1 MKIATSPNTSIKKEG
16 LTLKKA
22 SKAPKQKALSNQE
35 TASFCGQYAMLLKSG
50 IAPLEAAGILMSDTT
65 DPSGKE
71 LLSNLFHILRTGEK
85 FHVALS
91 MCNVFPPYVISMIK
105 IGEESGNLDSVLESL
120 EIFYE
125 HEDNLADNFRN
136 ALMYPMIMIIM
147 ILMIVIVLITKVMP
161 IFSQVF
167 AQLGTAMSGL
177 SQTLLSLGSA
187 LNRWSLVLIV
197 ILVLLGAFM
206 IFTTQTRHGFSF
218 LQKISK
224 HIKPLNDLFL
234 DNGVS
239 RFASGMALAI
249 SSGMDTY
256 TSLNLLKSIVENE
269 EISKKI
275 DICQKQI
282 QQGDSFPEALKN
294 ANIFSNVYTR
304 MVMVGFRTGSM
315 EKVLHQISTRYEQK
329 TNKKI
334 SLVLSTLEPTLV
346 IVLSLIVGLI
356 LLSVILP
363 LMGIMSSIG

>member
-1 MKIATSPNTSIKKEG
+1 M
-16 LTLKKA
+16 KKA
-22 SKAPKQKALSNQE
+22 SKAPKANALSNQE

-50 IAPLEAAGILMSDTT
+50 IAPLEAAGILLSDTT
-65 DPSGKE
+65 DPNGKE
-71 LLSNLFHILRTGEK
+71 LLSNLFHILGTGEK
-85 FHVALS
+85 FHVAIS

-120 EIFYE
+120 ENFYE
-125 HEDNLADNFRN
+125 HEESLSDSFRN
-136 ALMYPMIMIIM
+136 ALMYPMVMIIM

-177 SQTLLSLGSA
+177 SQTLLSLGSV
-187 LNRWSLVLIV
+187 LNRWSLALIL
-197 ILVLLGAFM
+197 ILVALGGFM
-206 IFTTQTRHGFSF
+206 IFTTQTRKGFSC

-224 HIKPLNDLFL
+224 HIGPLNELFY
-234 DNGVS
+234 DIGVS
-239 RFASGMALAI
+239 RFANGIALAI

-269 EISKKI
+269 SIAQKI
-275 DICQKQI
+275 DVCQQRI
-282 QQGDSFPEALKN
+282 IQGDSFPEALKN
-294 ANIFSNVYTR
+294 AQIFSNVYSR
-304 MVMVGFRTGSM
+304 MVMVGFKSGSM
-315 EKVLHQISTRYEQK
+315 EKVLQQIAIRYEEK

-346 IVLSLIVGLI
+346 IILSLIVGLI

>member
-1 MKIATSPNTSIKKEG
+1 MKKA
-16 LTLKKA
+16 LKA
-22 SKAPKQKALSNQE
+22 SKTKVLSNQE

-50 IAPLEAAGILMSDTT
+50 IAPAEAAGILLSDTS
-65 DPSGKE
+65 DPSGKRI
-71 LLSNLFHILRTGEK
+71 LSDLYHILRTGEK
-85 FHVALS
+85 FHIALS
-91 MCNVFPPYVISMIK
+91 MCDVFPPYVISMIK

-125 HEDNLADNFRN
+125 QEDNLSDNFRS
-136 ALMYPMIMIIM
+136 ALMYPMVMIIM

-167 AQLGTAMSGL
+167 EQLGTTMSTL
-177 SQTLLSLGSA
+177 SQTLLSIGNV
-187 LNRWSLVLIV
+187 LNRWSLVLII
-197 ILVLLGAFM
+197 ILVALGAFM
-206 IFTTQTRHGFSF
+206 IFTTQSRKGYVF
-218 LQKISK
+218 LQKISR
-224 HIKPLNDLFL
+224 HIGPLNKLFY
-234 DNGVS
+234 DIGVS

-269 EISKKI
+269 EISGKI

-282 QQGDSFPEALKN
+282 QQGDSFPEALTH
-294 ANIFSNVYTR
+294 ADIFSNVYSR
-304 MVMVGFRTGSM
+304 MVMVGFRSGSM
-315 EKVLHQISTRYEQK
+315 EKVLQQIASRYELK
-329 TNKKI
+329 TSKKI
-334 SLVLSTLEPTLV
+334 NIVLSTLEPTLV

>member
-1 MKIATSPNTSIKKEG
+1 MLLISHPRKEG
-16 LTLKKA
+16 LILKKR
-22 SKAPKQKALSNQE
+22 SKAIKTKALSNQE

-50 IAPLEAAGILMSDTT
+50 IAPAEASGILLSDTT

-71 LLSNLFHILRTGEK
+71 VLESLLHILQTGEK

-120 EIFYE
+120 EDFYE
-125 HEDNLADNFRN
+125 REDNLADSFRN
-136 ALMYPMIMIIM
+136 ALMYPMVMIIM
-147 ILMIVIVLITKVMP
+147 ILLIVIILITKIMP

-177 SQTLLSLGSA
+177 SQTLLSIGNV
-187 LNRWSLVLIV
+187 LNRWSLVLII
-197 ILVLLGAFM
+197 ILVAIGAFM
-206 IFTTQTRHGFSF
+206 IYTTQTRKGFSL
-218 LQKISK
+218 LQKLSK
-224 HIKPLNDLFL
+224 HFKPLDNLFF
-234 DNGVS
+234 DVGVS

-269 EISKKI
+269 KISAKI
-275 DICQKQI
+275 DICKDRI
-282 QQGDSFPEALKN
+282 KQGDSFPEALKYSQ
-294 ANIFSNVYTR
+294 IFSNVYSR
-304 MVMVGFRTGSM
+304 MVMVGFRSGSM
-315 EKVLHQISTRYEQK
+315 EKVLRQIADRYEQK
-329 TNKKI
+329 TSKKI

-346 IVLSLIVGLI
+346 IILSLIVGLI

-363 LMGIMSSIG
+363 LMGIMGSIG

>member
-1 MKIATSPNTSIKKEG
+1 M
-16 LTLKKA
+16 KKA
-22 SKAPKQKALSNQE
+22 SKAPKAKALSNQE

-50 IAPLEAAGILMSDTT
+50 IAPLEAAGILLSDTT
-65 DPSGKE
+65 DPNGKE
-71 LLSNLFHILRTGEK
+71 LLSNLFHILGTGEK
-85 FHVALS
+85 FHVAIS

-120 EIFYE
+120 ENFYE
-125 HEDNLADNFRN
+125 HEESLSDSFRN
-136 ALMYPMIMIIM
+136 ALMYPMVMIIM

-177 SQTLLSLGSA
+177 SQTLLSLGSV
-187 LNRWSLVLIV
+187 LNRWSLALIL
-197 ILVLLGAFM
+197 ILVALGGFM
-206 IFTTQTRHGFSF
+206 IFTTQTRKGFSC

-224 HIKPLNDLFL
+224 HIGPLNELFY
-234 DNGVS
+234 DIGVS
-239 RFASGMALAI
+239 RFANGIALAI

-269 EISKKI
+269 SIAQKI
-275 DICQKQI
+275 DVCQQRI
-282 QQGDSFPEALKN
+282 IQGDSFPEALKN
-294 ANIFSNVYTR
+294 AQIFSNVYSR
-304 MVMVGFRTGSM
+304 MVMVGFKSGSM
-315 EKVLHQISTRYEQK
+315 EKVLQQIAIRYEEK

-346 IVLSLIVGLI
+346 IILSLIVGLI